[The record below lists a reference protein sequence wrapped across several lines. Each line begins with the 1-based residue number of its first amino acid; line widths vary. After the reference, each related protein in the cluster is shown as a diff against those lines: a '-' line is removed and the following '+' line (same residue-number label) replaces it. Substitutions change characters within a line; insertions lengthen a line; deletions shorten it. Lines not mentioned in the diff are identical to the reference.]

1 MANGTQWLLEHVN
14 EKCGTDYS
22 QFQMRDILRKLT
34 KKGVIDPKEKG
45 SRYNFSGEK
54 DKTVK
59 AVIKYVSSG
68 DAAKDRQKELDEL
81 KEKREKKAPAKT
93 KSAPAKK
100 SAPAEDLD
108 DEDLDDLED

>member
-22 QFQMRDILRKLT
+22 QFQIRDILRKLT
-34 KKGVIDPKEKG
+34 KKGVIEPKEKG
-45 SRYNFSGEK
+45 ARYDFSGEK

-59 AVIKYVSSG
+59 AVVKYVSSG

-81 KEKREKKAPAKT
+81 KEKREKKAPAKKT
-93 KSAPAKK
+93 KAAKPAE
-100 SAPAEDLD
+100 EDLD
-108 DEDLDDLED
+108 DEDLDDLDD

>member
-34 KKGVIDPKEKG
+34 KKGVIEPKEKG
-45 SRYNFSGEK
+45 ARYDFSGEK

-59 AVIKYVSSG
+59 AVVKYVSSG

-81 KEKREKKAPAKT
+81 KEKREKKAPAKKT
-93 KSAPAKK
+93 KAAKPAE
-100 SAPAEDLD
+100 EDLD
-108 DEDLDDLED
+108 DEDLDDLDD

>member
-34 KKGVIDPKEKG
+34 KKGVIEAKEKG
-45 SRYNFSGEK
+45 ARYDFSGEK

-59 AVIKYVSSG
+59 AVVKYVSSG

-81 KEKREKKAPAKT
+81 KEKREKKAPAKKT
-93 KSAPAKK
+93 KAAKPAE
-100 SAPAEDLD
+100 EDLD
-108 DEDLDDLED
+108 DEDLDDLDD

>member
-22 QFQMRDILRKLT
+22 QFQIRDILRKLT
-34 KKGVIDPKEKG
+34 KKGVIEPKEKG
-45 SRYNFSGEK
+45 ARYDFSGEK

-59 AVIKYVSSG
+59 AVVKYVSSG

-81 KEKREKKAPAKT
+81 KEKREKKAPAKKT
-93 KSAPAKK
+93 KAAKPAE
-100 SAPAEDLD
+100 EDLD
-108 DEDLDDLED
+108 DDDLDDLDD

>member
-22 QFQMRDILRKLT
+22 QFQIRDILRKLT
-34 KKGVIDPKEKG
+34 KKGVIEPKEKG
-45 SRYNFSGEK
+45 ARYDFSGEK

-59 AVIKYVSSG
+59 AVVKYVSSG

-81 KEKREKKAPAKT
+81 KEKREKKAPAKKT
-93 KSAPAKK
+93 KAAKPAE
-100 SAPAEDLD
+100 EDLD
-108 DEDLDDLED
+108 HEDLDDLDD

>member
-22 QFQMRDILRKLT
+22 QFQIRDILRKLT
-34 KKGVIDPKEKG
+34 KKGVIEPKEKG
-45 SRYNFSGEK
+45 ARYDFSGEK

-59 AVIKYVSSG
+59 AVVKYVSSG

-81 KEKREKKAPAKT
+81 KEKREKKAPAKKT
-93 KSAPAKK
+93 KAAKPAE
-100 SAPAEDLD
+100 EDLD
-108 DEDLDDLED
+108 DEDLDD